1 MLRAIKLHIPYLD
14 NNSVYNTNRYEFNNL
29 IDDND
34 PEFPEQDLIHLNRSL
49 RIEGLSCLEDYK
61 LSKHLYFIDGSKYIV
76 YPKDES
82 NNVYD
87 LLLIKNNSNKI
98 NNGRVIYPIQEED
111 RFNLDD
117 TYNSDSS
124 SDTVKNIND
133 SKSTIKVNKPLNAQS
148 SDLSVL
154 SVGTANSSSVNTDA
168 GQVNV
173 DSGINNINTKDN
185 TSNGVF
191 KKVFGIFKRIFKT
204 K

>member
-14 NNSVYNTNRYEFNNL
+14 NNIYNCNRYEFHNL
-29 IDDND
+29 IDNND

-173 DSGINNINTKDN
+173 DSDINNINTKDN